1 MSSLRKKALIRL
13 LLCAVMLIVTIV
25 FSVLLL
31 TGTFDGAVT
40 GADPAP
46 RHRPARLPP
55 TPTPRLTPTPRPT
68 RMPRP
73 TPTPQLTPT
82 PRRSRPPSPPPS
94 RRRSRPRSRRPPTL
108 KA

>member
-31 TGTFDGAVT
+31 TGTFDGAVA
-40 GADPAP
+40 GADPSATAQTGETAADP
-46 RHRPARLPP
+46 NAR
-55 TPTPRLTPTPRPT
+55 RN
-68 RMPRP
+68 
-73 TPTPQLTPT
+73 
-82 PRRSRPPSPPPS
+82 RPPSPPPS
-94 RRRSRPRSRRPPTL
+94 RRRSLPPNRPRSRRPPTL